1 MQRTR
6 SRAFT
11 LIELL
16 VVIAIIAILAAILF
30 PVFAQ
35 AREKARM
42 TACLSNMKQIGLSLT
57 MYAQDYDETFPY
69 IRFTSSPPGS
79 NGNWTYVWRNAI
91 RPYLK
96 SQGVL
101 GCPSNPFSHPQPSK
115 PSTRN
120 PPVMGDN
127 AEGWQ
132 AEPTLTMPISYAMNS
147 CAVTWNA
154 ADSADGKKVPPPRV
168 ASFVRPAETIAICEN
183 QWPTSDVHGPDWMWN
198 QCAGLFNHTAGK
210 QANFI
215 FFDGHAKSK
224 KWISTLYP
232 LTQNNWQPDDPNP
245 DPNNRHIKSPNAG
258 TACDYTIPASPA
270 AAEFQKKECLP
281 VYQ

>member
-6 SRAFT
+6 KPAFT

-35 AREKARM
+35 ARDKARM
-42 TACLSNMKQIGLSLT
+42 TACLSNMKQIGTAIT
-57 MYAQDYDETFPY
+57 MYTQDYDETYPY
-69 IRFTSSPPGS
+69 IRFTSQPPGS
-79 NGNWTYVWRNAI
+79 DGNWTYVWRNAI

-101 GCPSNPFSHPQPSK
+101 ACPSNPFSRPQPGR
-115 PSTRN
+115 PSTAN
-120 PPVMGDN
+120 PPKLGDN

-132 AEPTLTMPISYAMNS
+132 NEPTLTMPISYAMNS
-147 CAVTWNA
+147 CAVTWHA
-154 ADSADGKKVPPPRV
+154 ADSAEGKKVPPPRV
-168 ASFVRPAETIAICEN
+168 ASYVRPADTIIICEN
-183 QWPTSDVHGPDWMWN
+183 QWPTADVHGADWMWGI
-198 QCAGLFNHTAGK
+198 CAGLFAHQTK

-224 KWISTLYP
+224 RWISTMYP
-232 LTQNNWQPDDPNP
+232 LTQNNWQPDEPNP
-245 DPNNRHIKSPNAG
+245 DPNNRHIKSSVAG

-270 AAEFQKKECLP
+270 DKAFQTKDCLP
-281 VYQ
+281 LYQ